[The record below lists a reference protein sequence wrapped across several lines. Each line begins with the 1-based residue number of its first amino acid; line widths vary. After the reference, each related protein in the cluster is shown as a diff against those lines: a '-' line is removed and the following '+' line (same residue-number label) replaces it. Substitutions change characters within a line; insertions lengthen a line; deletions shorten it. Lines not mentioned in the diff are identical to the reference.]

1 MKILNEHESKKML
14 EDAGIKTTTAFI
26 AKTQK
31 EAVDTAKKI
40 GFPVVLKVLSPELTH
55 KSDAGGVKLN
65 LADEN
70 AVKKAYDE
78 IVSSAK
84 KVGVTP
90 QGVTVQKMAP
100 PGTELIVGINKDPQ
114 FGHVIMFGL
123 GGIFVEI
130 FKDVSLRIVPITERD
145 ADEMLNEIKGLPL
158 LKGYRGRPPSDIQ
171 KIKDVLL
178 RVSDLTSKHQEIKEM
193 DINPLFAY
201 PNDVLAVDARV
212 ILE

>member
-40 GFPVVLKVLSPELTH
+40 GFPVVLKVLSPELSH

-90 QGVTVQKMAP
+90 QGVTVQKMAQ

-178 RVSDLTSKHQEIKEM
+178 KVSDLASKHQEIKEM

-201 PNDVLAVDARV
+201 PDNVLAVDARV

>member
-1 MKILNEHESKKML
+1 MKTLNEYESKKML

-31 EAVDTAKKI
+31 EAVDTARKV
-40 GFPVVLKVLSPELTH
+40 GFPVVLKVLSPQLTH

-70 AVKKAYDE
+70 AVRKAYDE

-90 QGVTVQKMAP
+90 DGVTVQKMAP

-171 KIKDVLL
+171 KIKNVLL
-178 RVSDLTSKHQEIKEM
+178 KVSDLASRHQEIKEM

-201 PNDVLAVDARV
+201 PDDVLAVDARV